1 MAKYQKTHSHASRKK
16 KKIFEV
22 VQPSFSENRLYI
34 EDLALAGLQPKIQQA
49 LEAERDEIVG
59 RSWHEHHKAETPVQ
73 YRNGYGKARCL
84 TCGSGTIAIQMPRL
98 REPYDS
104 KVVEK
109 YERLTPAMQQHLSEL
124 YLHGLATGDF
134 GPAFGWLWGD
144 NAPLSPSSIGRLKQ
158 SWEEELSQWKKRPLE
173 EEYLYVWADGIYPKG
188 GAVDETLAILVVLGV
203 NREGEKKLLAIEE
216 GYRESQES
224 WTDIFRDL
232 KKRGVKWIGLI
243 VGDGLDGL
251 WKAARTV
258 FPMARHQ
265 RCWVHKM
272 RNILDKVPKNVHDEV
287 LDRLRKIYRASS
299 HAQAKQLKSE
309 FIQQYCRLY
318 PKAVK
323 SLEEAG
329 EMLFTYFRF
338 PEKHWVHLKTTNPI
352 ESLFATVRL
361 RTAAARRLRSR
372 MSAVCLVFQILK
384 TSEPRLR
391 KIRSP
396 WIVAETIDSLRLKK
410 NSSITRRAA

>member
-16 KKIFEV
+16 KKVFEV
-22 VQPSFSENRLYI
+22 VQPLFSENRLYI

-49 LEAERDEIVG
+49 LEVERDEIVG
-59 RSWHEHHKAETPVQ
+59 RSWHKHHQAETPVQ
-73 YRNGYGKARCL
+73 YRNGYGKLRCL
-84 TCGSGTIAIQMPRL
+84 TCGSGTIAVQMPRL

-134 GPAFGWLWGD
+134 GQAFGWLWGED
-144 NAPLSPSSIGRLKQ
+144 APLSASTIGRLKQ
-158 SWEEELSQWKKRPLE
+158 SWEEELSQWKKRPVE

-224 WTDIFRDL
+224 WTDLFRDL
-232 KKRGVKWIGLI
+232 KKRGVKWIGLMI
-243 VGDGLDGL
+243 GDGLDGL
-251 WKAARTV
+251 WKASRSV
-258 FPMARHQ
+258 FPMALHQ

-287 LDRLRKIYRASS
+287 LDWLRKIYHASS
-299 HAQAKQLKSE
+299 YVQAKQLKKE
-309 FIQQYCRLY
+309 FVQQYKALY

-338 PEKHWVHLKTTNPI
+338 PEKYWVHLKTTNPI

-391 KIRSP
+391 KIRRYQ
-396 WIVAETIDSLRLKK
+396 IAADTIDRLRLKK
-410 NSSITRRAA
+410 NISLTRRAA